1 LREVLVSAP
10 SRLHLGIL
18 DPSGREGRIHGG
30 LGVALLRPRMRI
42 RLSPSRRLEASGPL
56 SGRAEERARA
66 FLRKVGRK
74 GARIEVLEGI
84 PEHTGLGSTTQ
95 LSLAVGVGLSRLF
108 GMRMSV
114 EEVSLLLARGEFSG
128 VGTHLFRL
136 GGFVLEGGRRREGE
150 LPPLLFRAPF
160 PEEWRFV
167 VALPPFRGLGEEEER
182 RAFRRVSPSPGEVG
196 RACRLVLMKML
207 PGLVEGDLPSFGS
220 ALTELQRVVGGY
232 FREVQGGLFASPLLE
247 ETVELLLEEGA
258 EGAGQSSW
266 GPAVYGVVEGEG
278 RARVLEGK
286 VRRFLEKRGGGEV
299 FTSGADNRGA
309 RISVR

>member
-1 LREVLVSAP
+1 
-10 SRLHLGIL
+10 
-18 DPSGREGRIHGG
+18 
-30 LGVALLRPRMRI
+30 
-42 RLSPSRRLEASGPL
+42 
-56 SGRAEERARA
+56 
-66 FLRKVGRK
+66 
-74 GARIEVLEGI
+74 
-84 PEHTGLGSTTQ
+84 
-95 LSLAVGVGLSRLF
+95 VGLSRLF

>member
-1 LREVLVSAP
+1 MVSAP

-30 LGVALLRPRMRI
+30 LGVALLRPRIRI
-42 RLSPSRRLEASGPL
+42 RLRPSRRLGVSGPL
-56 SGRAEERARA
+56 SERAEEKART
-66 FLRKVGRK
+66 FLRKVGKK
-74 GARIEVLEGI
+74 GARIEVLEGF
-84 PEHTGLGSTTQ
+84 PEHAGLGSTTQ
-95 LSLAVGVGLSRLF
+95 LSLAVGVGLSKLLGLKR
-108 GMRMSV
+108 SV
-114 EEVSLLLARGEFSG
+114 EEVSLLLGGGEFSG

-136 GGFVLEGGRRREGE
+136 GGFVLEGGRRRKGE

-182 RAFRRVSPSPGEVG
+182 RAFQKVSPSPKEVG
-196 RACRLVLMKML
+196 RACRIVLMKML
-207 PGLVEGDLPSFGS
+207 PALVERDLPSFGS

-232 FREVQGGLFASPLLE
+232 FREVQGGIFASPLLE

-266 GPAVYGVVEGEG
+266 GPAVYGVVEGERG
-278 RARVLEGK
+278 AEALEEK
-286 VRRFLEKRGGGEV
+286 VRRFLEGRGGGEV

>member
-30 LGVALLRPRMRI
+30 LGVALLRPRIRI
-42 RLSPSRRLEASGPL
+42 RLRPSRRLGVSGPL
-56 SGRAEERARA
+56 SERAEEKART
-66 FLRKVGRK
+66 FLRKVGKK
-74 GARIEVLEGI
+74 GARIEVLEGF
-84 PEHTGLGSTTQ
+84 PEHAGLGSTTQ
-95 LSLAVGVGLSRLF
+95 LSLAVGVGLSKLLGLKR
-108 GMRMSV
+108 SV
-114 EEVSLLLARGEFSG
+114 EEVSLLLGGGEFSG

-136 GGFVLEGGRRREGE
+136 GGFVLEGGRRRKGE

-182 RAFRRVSPSPGEVG
+182 RAFQKVSPSPKEVG
-196 RACRLVLMKML
+196 RACRIVLMKML
-207 PGLVEGDLPSFGS
+207 PALVERDLPSFGS

-232 FREVQGGLFASPLLE
+232 FREVQGGIFASPLLE

-266 GPAVYGVVEGEG
+266 GPAVYGVVEGERG
-278 RARVLEGK
+278 AEALEEK
-286 VRRFLEKRGGGEV
+286 VRRFLEGRGGGEV